1 MITLTIT
8 FLYLTQNPQI
18 FNKNLRPP
26 PFGLENRYLY
36 VTDARK
42 ANTPAFL
49 GGQGVV
55 GGNRIILI

>member
-1 MITLTIT
+1 MLSKSKT
-8 FLYLTQNPQI
+8 
-18 FNKNLRPP
+18 P

-55 GGNRIILI
+55 RGGMH

>member
-1 MITLTIT
+1 M
-8 FLYLTQNPQI
+8 FCGKR
-18 FNKNLRPP
+18 KNYAS
-26 PFGLENRYLY
+26 LENRYLY

-55 GGNRIILI
+55 GGKSYYTNLMLHGDLSIRYT